1 MPAVQAI
8 LVGLV
13 MVLAFL
19 ASKIVAVAIE
29 RDYKG
34 WAFPVARWT
43 ARLADSLQ
51 SSKRGSV
58 LAEVLH
64 AQHDENRAALPE
76 ALWHLVGAPLLAW
89 SAARSRIRS
98 RGAALLT
105 ERGDFLLTETG
116 DRILLEDGDRGHVAD
131 SGDVVVIP
139 QTATLYVSG
148 ISHGVGGSEMS
159 QPPRP

>member
-76 ALWHLVGAPLLAW
+76 ALWHLVGAPAEHEVQVAVR
-89 SAARSRIRS
+89 AAGGRTVSHAHTRSSPCLWPAHTR
-98 RGAALLT
+98 RGEA
-105 ERGDFLLTETG
+105 
-116 DRILLEDGDRGHVAD
+116 
-131 SGDVVVIP
+131 
-139 QTATLYVSG
+139 
-148 ISHGVGGSEMS
+148 GGSS
-159 QPPRP
+159 

>member
-76 ALWHLVGAPLLAW
+76 ALWHLVGAPLSCPKNADIARAQRRRPLWVHDKGGRFSTKGHYA
-89 SAARSRIRS
+89 SAIV
-98 RGAALLT
+98 RGTTWETT
-105 ERGDFLLTETG
+105 EVCAG
-116 DRILLEDGDRGHVAD
+116 
-131 SGDVVVIP
+131 
-139 QTATLYVSG
+139 TLGTCSAFVWKA
-148 ISHGVGGSEMS
+148 V
-159 QPPRP
+159 RR